1 MTKAFMR
8 RTWRKAKPKEP
19 TKKFWINEQIRT
31 PEVFLI
37 DEEGE
42 NVGQMPIQEALNR
55 AREAGLDLVEVNPKA
70 DVSVAKIMNYG
81 QFKYEQDKR
90 AHKQR
95 LQQKKV
101 ETKGL
106 RLSVRI
112 SQHDFDFRLAQAKKF
127 LAKGD
132 KLKLELV
139 LRGRER
145 QHPEKARETIN
156 KFVSLLEAEK
166 DFNIIKEQA
175 LTIQG
180 GRVNIIL
187 ANKQK

>member
-1 MTKAFMR
+1 MR

-19 TKKFWINEQIRT
+19 TKKFWINEQIRK
-31 PEVFLI
+31 PEVFLV
-37 DEEGE
+37 DENGE
-42 NVGQMPIQEALNR
+42 NVGQVSTQEALSR

-70 DVSVAKIMNYG
+70 RVPVAKIMNYG
-81 QFKYEQDKR
+81 QFKYEQDKK
-90 AHKQR
+90 AHKQK

-101 ETKGL
+101 ETKGI

-132 KLKLELV
+132 KLKIELV

-145 QHPEKARETIN
+145 QHPGKAREIIN
-156 KFVSLLEAEK
+156 KFVAILEAEE

-180 GRVNIIL
+180 GRANIIL
-187 ANKQK
+187 ANKK